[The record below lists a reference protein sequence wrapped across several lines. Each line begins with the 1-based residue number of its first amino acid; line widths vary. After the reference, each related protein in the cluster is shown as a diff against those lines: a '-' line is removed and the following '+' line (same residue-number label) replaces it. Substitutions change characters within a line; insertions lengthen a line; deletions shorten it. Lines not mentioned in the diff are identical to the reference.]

1 MTPEKLKA
9 MLSDDAAIIQRGRTS
24 AIESARRTALNLL
37 RASTQ
42 ERLNGATATTLGI
55 RKACDDLDKI
65 AAIELE
71 F

>member
-1 MTPEKLKA
+1 MTPEKLKETLA
-9 MLSDDAAIIQRGRTS
+9 DEPAVTRSGRTYL
-24 AIESARRTALNLL
+24 IGSARRTALNLL

-42 ERLNGATATTLGI
+42 EYLNGATATTLGI